1 MEMPAPTGVKSNMRN
16 GSPRRSFRRPETM
29 MFGEVPI
36 SVMVPPRSEPKAI
49 GIRR

>member
-1 MEMPAPTGVKSNMRN
+1 MLAPTGVKSNIRK
-16 GSPRRSFRRPETM
+16 GSPTISSRMPETM

-36 SVMVPPRSEPKAI
+36 SVIVPPSSEPKAI